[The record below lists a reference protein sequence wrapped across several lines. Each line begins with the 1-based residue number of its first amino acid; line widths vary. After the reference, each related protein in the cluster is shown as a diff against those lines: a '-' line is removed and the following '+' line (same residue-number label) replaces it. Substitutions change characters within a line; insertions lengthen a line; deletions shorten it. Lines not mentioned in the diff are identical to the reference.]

1 MEETRMNFK
10 KKFALLGTTALLA
23 VGLMAGCSDSKN
35 DASNSEVL
43 TVWGMGDEVKQL
55 PKMAEEFTKETGIEV
70 KIQAIPWASAHDKLL
85 TAVASKQGP
94 DVLQMGTTWMP
105 EFQAAGA
112 LADMG
117 EYIDKYDNLNPDNF
131 FEGSVETTKFDDKYY
146 AIPWAAETRV
156 LFYRTDILESVG
168 YTEAPK
174 TWEELE
180 DAAKKLSERG
190 DNMYGLN
197 VDSKEQTL
205 GFMFARQNGSDLLS
219 DDGKPHFN
227 EAPFVEAVTYLNDM
241 IQKGYAPK
249 QDLGMDVSQT
259 FSGDAIVPM
268 FISGPWMVKAVND
281 TVPDIEGKWATAV
294 LPSGKEN
301 NFSSLG
307 GSNLTI
313 FEHSKKK
320 DQAAQFIDFM
330 VKKENQLKWLELTN
344 AMPTVKEAWNDEKL
358 AGDPLYQVF
367 GEQMENSRPM
377 PLIPEFEEIAQN
389 YLKHFEK
396 IYLGGEDV
404 QSELDAF
411 NTETEKVLSK

>member
-1 MEETRMNFK
+1 MEGTRMNFK

-35 DASNSEVL
+35 DASDSEVL

-85 TAVASKQGP
+85 TAVASKEGP

-105 EFQAAGA
+105 EFQEAGA

-117 EYIDKYDNLNPDNF
+117 PFIDKNDHLKPENF

-146 AIPWAAETRV
+146 GIPWAAETRV

-168 YTEAPK
+168 YKEAPK
-174 TWEELE
+174 TWAELE

-205 GFMFARQNGSDLLS
+205 GFMFARQNGSELLS
-219 DDGKPHFN
+219 DKEEARFN
-227 EAPFVEAVTYLNDM
+227 QAPFVEAVTFLNDM

-268 FISGPWMVKAVND
+268 FISGPWMVKTVND

-294 LPSGKEN
+294 LPAGKDN
-301 NFSSLG
+301 NVSSLG

-330 VKKENQLKWLELTN
+330 VSKENQLKWLELTN
-344 AMPTVKEAWNDEKL
+344 AMPTVKEAWKDEKL
-358 AGDPLYQVF
+358 AGDPLYEVF
-367 GEQMENSRPM
+367 GAQMENSHPM

-396 IYLGGEDV
+396 IYLGAADV
-404 QSELDAF
+404 QTEMDAF
-411 NTETEKVLSK
+411 NAESEKVLSK